1 MVATA
6 ANTAQT
12 RACATQGCMERQT
25 AHLHLLREMDKR
37 RHRFLVMGLVQIRGT
52 VIRAWT
58 CPDGHVHDGGTKFV
72 EVPAPEPVRDHIVFR
87 LKGLREKGWRFFE
100 WEK

>member
-1 MVATA
+1 MVVATA
-6 ANTAQT
+6 ANTPQT
-12 RACATQGCMERQT
+12 RACPACGAPQT
-25 AHLHLLREMDKR
+25 AHLYLLREKDKR
-37 RHRFLVMGLVQIRGT
+37 KHRFLVMGLIQIRGT

-58 CPDGHVHDGGTKFV
+58 CDNGHVHDGGTKFV
-72 EVPAPEPVRDHIVFR
+72 EVPAPEPVREHIVFR

>member
-12 RACATQGCMERQT
+12 RPCPNCGSPQT
-25 AHLHLLREMDKR
+25 AHLWLLHEMDKR
-37 RHRFLVMGLVQIRGT
+37 KHRLLVMGMIQIRGT
-52 VIRAWT
+52 IIRAWT
-58 CPDGHVHDGGTKFV
+58 CDNGHVQDGGTKFV
-72 EVPAPEPVRDHIVFR
+72 EVPEPFPVREHIVFR